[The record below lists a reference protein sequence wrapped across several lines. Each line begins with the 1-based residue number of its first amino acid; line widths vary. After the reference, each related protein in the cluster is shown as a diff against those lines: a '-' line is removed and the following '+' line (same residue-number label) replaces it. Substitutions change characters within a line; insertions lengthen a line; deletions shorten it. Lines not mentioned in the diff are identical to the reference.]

1 MCVSLCGC
9 VLSSRFQ
16 ANRSPLTVWSRWS
29 RRNAWKWWPWI
40 PTIKNLVSLCCLHDK
55 FVLKQKH
62 LWILRANELVITP
75 QTVDDSPDPWKMFFK
90 KRTSQFIASVL
101 DLKHQITNEA
111 TGRLWFW
118 SKGGTR
124 ALVVSVLWW
133 WFWKWKLISEWQ
145 LSLWLIRWWMKGIL
159 KRWATCVSSPLWP

>member
-1 MCVSLCGC
+1 MKQPSTLNLFYVLFSCLTLSLSHTHSLYVCVSLCGC

-55 FVLKQKH
+55 LVLKQKH

-90 KRTSQFIASVL
+90 KRTSQFIAYVL
-101 DLKHQITNEA
+101 DLKHRITNEA
-111 TGRLWFW
+111 TGRLYFW
-118 SKGGTR
+118 SKG
-124 ALVVSVLWW
+124 
-133 WFWKWKLISEWQ
+133 
-145 LSLWLIRWWMKGIL
+145 
-159 KRWATCVSSPLWP
+159 TCFSC